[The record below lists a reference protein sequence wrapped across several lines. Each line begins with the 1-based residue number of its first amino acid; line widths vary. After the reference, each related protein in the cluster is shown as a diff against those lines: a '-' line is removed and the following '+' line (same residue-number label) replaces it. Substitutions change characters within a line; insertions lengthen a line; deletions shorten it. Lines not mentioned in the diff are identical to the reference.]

1 MINFMNSLHLG
12 WKEWLS
18 IYVLPGL
25 VALIYNLAKT
35 YKDRPSE
42 FARSLLKAMG
52 RETSL
57 KQHLENLLVYS
68 IAVICMLFGWPGFL
82 VWWIIDSRK
91 EASNALERD
100 KPHFFCAPEYLVN
113 QISPEDAEST
123 SFIHDPLG
131 KTPKLPFGHLNT
143 AWGYFLSDMLEQGDE
158 LWVFHIPKGS
168 CTGMLGRA
176 CYGEVS
182 GYAKVR
188 NGQIF
193 GEFITER
200 D

>member
-1 MINFMNSLHLG
+1 MVNFMDSLHLG

-18 IYVLPGL
+18 IYIFPGL
-25 VALIYNLAKT
+25 IALVYNLAKT

-42 FARSLLKAMG
+42 FALSLLKAMG

-68 IAVICMLFGWPGFL
+68 IAAICILFGWPGFL
-82 VWWIIDSRK
+82 VWWILDSKK
-91 EASNALERD
+91 ETSNALERD
-100 KPHFFCAPEYLVN
+100 KPNFFCAPEYLVN
-113 QISPEDAEST
+113 QMSPDEAEST
-123 SFIHDPLG
+123 SFINDPLG
-131 KTPKLPFGHLNT
+131 KTPMLPFGHLNA
-143 AWGYFLSDMLEQGDE
+143 AWGHFLADMLDPGDE
-158 LWVFHIPKGS
+158 LWAFHIPKGAR
-168 CTGMLGRA
+168 TGIHRGT
-176 CYGEVS
+176 CSGDVG